1 MVVTATFST
10 GSALQMCSSSSSSSC
25 FFFLYSVGL
34 FLHSF
39 SFFFSFLLL
48 FLLKCVLIEKFH
60 ATHETLFFLFLS
72 FFFLLF
78 TKYLLFGLSHA
89 LHVHHAF
96 NKWSMR
102 SIHHFS
108 IYYIKKKEHVYE
120 LFFCSSYTSS
130 KLMSHD
136 RKNKNNIIDLYEK
149 T

>member
-60 ATHETLFFLFLS
+60 AMHETLFFLFLS
-72 FFFLLF
+72 FFLF
-78 TKYLLFGLSHA
+78 FTIHKILVVWSITCSPHTSCFQQMVNAFNSSFFYLLH
-89 LHVHHAF
+89 
-96 NKWSMR
+96 
-102 SIHHFS
+102 
-108 IYYIKKKEHVYE
+108 KEKRTC
-120 LFFCSSYTSS
+120 L
-130 KLMSHD
+130 
-136 RKNKNNIIDLYEK
+136 
-149 T
+149 